1 MPVKRGDIWLC
12 DLAHGSGSEQMGTRP
27 VIVLQNDKGNDVS
40 PITTI
45 VPLTSQQKHAIPTHV
60 ALPAN
65 ETGVSVDSIAM
76 VEQIRCVDKRR
87 LLRKLGSVTSTKA
100 MQAISNAI
108 RTNLAL

>member
-1 MPVKRGDIWLC
+1 
-12 DLAHGSGSEQMGTRP
+12 MGTRP

-45 VPLTSQQKHAIPTHV
+45 VPFTSQQKHAIPTHV

-87 LLRKLGSVTSTKA
+87 LLRKLGSVTSAKA
-100 MQAISNAI
+100 MQAISHAI
-108 RTNLAL
+108 HTNLAL